1 MKFGAVFPQT
11 EIGSDPIAIRDYA
24 QAVEGMGY
32 DHILVYD
39 HVLGASTQN
48 RPNWGSRYSAA
59 DAFHEIFVL
68 LGYLAGLTQRIE
80 LVTGVLVLPQRQAA
94 LAAKQA
100 AEVDVLSGGRL
111 RLGVGVGWNDV
122 EFEALDENFHN
133 RGARVDE
140 QIAVLRAL
148 WTQPVVTFHGK
159 WHHISE
165 AGILPLPVQHPIPIW
180 FGGHAEPMLKRV
192 GRLGD
197 GWFPLRAPEDEARGM
212 VERVR
217 RYAREAGR
225 DPASIGVEF
234 HINLSDG
241 AEADW
246 VKRAEGWMDMGATHL
261 SINTMRVRFASPQA
275 HIDALRRMKELLG
288 VGGG

>member
-11 EIGSDPIAIRDYA
+11 EIGNDPIAIRDYA
-24 QAVEGMGY
+24 QAVEALGY
-32 DHILVYD
+32 DHLVIYD
-39 HVLGASTQN
+39 HVLGASRKN
-48 RPNWGSRYSAA
+48 RPNWGERYSEA

-68 LGYLAGLTQRIE
+68 LGYLAALTQRLE
-80 LVTGVLVLPQRQAA
+80 LVTAVLVLPQRQAA

-100 AEVDVLSGGRL
+100 AQVDVLSGGRL

-122 EFEALDENFHN
+122 EFEALGENFHN

-140 QIAVLRAL
+140 QIEVLRAL

-165 AGILPLPVQHPIPIW
+165 AGILPMPVQQPIPIW

-197 GWFPLRAPEDEARGM
+197 GWFPLRAPEAEARGM
-212 VERVR
+212 IERLHG
-217 RYAREAGR
+217 YAREAGR
-225 DPASIGVEF
+225 DPANIGIEF

-246 VKRAEGWMDMGATHL
+246 LKRDAGWQNMGATHL
-261 SINTMRVRFASPQA
+261 SINTMRVGLATPQA
-275 HIDALRRMKELLG
+275 HIDALRRMKDLLG
-288 VGGG
+288 VGSG